1 MNESSLKP
9 KILVIGGGSGSSN
22 ILRGLKRYPV
32 ELTVIVTM
40 FDSGGSSGLLRKEFG
55 YPPFGDLRQCLMALS
70 DDSQDTQ
77 RIKEAL
83 EFKFGT
89 DSSLN
94 GHSVGNLLL
103 AALTSLSDN
112 LELALSDISRLLGV
126 TGKVVPVTLE
136 SAELCAELDDGRMI
150 VGESDIDLRL
160 TPLPRIRRIFLNRE
174 VEANPRA
181 VQAILEADV
190 IVFGPGDLYT
200 SILPNTL
207 PKGIIDAVE
216 STKGIRIYICNLM
229 TKQGETDD
237 FKASDFT
244 REMTRYVGSGNLDWV
259 LVNIVKPA
267 AKVLEAY
274 EGEGARFVIPDLDE
288 VGKHV
293 RGIIALSFA
302 ADGLPLRHDPDRTS
316 SAIFQAL
323 ETGRMPRH
331 SGEGFSGQDSDS
343 IEDTQTSSGS
353 QVRFP
358 NGTAT

>member
-1 MNESSLKP
+1 MKESSLKP

-77 RIKEAL
+77 RLKEAL
-83 EFKFGT
+83 EFRFGT
-89 DSSLN
+89 DSSLK

-112 LELALSDISRLLGV
+112 LELALHDISRLLGV
-126 TGKVVPVTLE
+126 TGQVIPVTLE
-136 SAELCAELDDGRMI
+136 TAELCAELDDGRLI
-150 VGESDIDLRL
+150 VGESDIDLRF
-160 TPLPRIRRIFLNRE
+160 TPLPRIKKIFLNRE

-181 VQAILEADV
+181 IQAILDADA

-207 PKGIIDAVE
+207 PKGIVDAVA
-216 STKGIRIYICNLM
+216 SSKGIRIYMCNLM
-229 TKQGETDD
+229 TKQGETDG

-244 REMTRYVGSGNLDWV
+244 RTMTRYLNPSN
-259 LVNIVKPA
+259 
-267 AKVLEAY
+267 
-274 EGEGARFVIPDLDE
+274 
-288 VGKHV
+288 
-293 RGIIALSFA
+293 
-302 ADGLPLRHDPDRTS
+302 
-316 SAIFQAL
+316 
-323 ETGRMPRH
+323 
-331 SGEGFSGQDSDS
+331 
-343 IEDTQTSSGS
+343 
-353 QVRFP
+353 
-358 NGTAT
+358 